1 MIWERGTIGGSKSTR
16 GVGVRTVSSGEEAAK
31 TLAELGRDLAKIS
44 SIRECNCLLSSDI
57 GNEAWDPSLS
67 RFMV

>member
-1 MIWERGTIGGSKSTR
+1 MIWERGTIGGSEASR
-16 GVGVRTVSSGEEAAK
+16 GVSVGTVSSGEEAPE
-31 TLAELGRDLAKIS
+31 TLANFGRDLAKIS